1 MTPMMFGPASRQ
13 LFGLY
18 HPPQREGRLAVLI
31 CSPFGQEAVRSHR
44 LFRVLADRLAM
55 SGTAVLRFDYFGTG
69 DSPGDDTDG
78 EFEGWRRDVNTAHEE
93 LRRRVGERNILWI
106 GARLGATLAVLAA
119 KSGRCDPSKLVLW
132 DPVVDGP
139 RYLQALRAGHVE
151 ALEHSY
157 CIPDPD
163 WRRQLA
169 RNPDAFTDDL
179 FGFGVAPVLRQQL
192 RSLDAQTLQLTALHD
207 TVVLADPEDQP
218 AQAWGRAQAARQMPV
233 TVSPFRHPLIWT
245 SDPHPNNAMVP
256 PEALQCLIAQVHE

>member
-1 MTPMMFGPASRQ
+1 
-13 LFGLY
+13 
-18 HPPQREGRLAVLI
+18 
-31 CSPFGQEAVRSHR
+31 
-44 LFRVLADRLAM
+44 M

-119 KSGRCDPSKLVLW
+119 KSGRCDPSGW
-132 DPVVDGP
+132 CSGT
-139 RYLQALRAGHVE
+139 RSSTARATCTALRAGHVE

-169 RNPDAFTDDL
+169 PQSGRLHGGPVRLRRRA
-179 FGFGVAPVLRQQL
+179 GAAP
-192 RSLDAQTLQLTALHD
+192 ATALARR
-207 TVVLADPEDQP
+207 ADPATDRAARHASCSRIPKTSRPRQ
-218 AQAWGRAQAARQMPV
+218 WGQAQAARQMPV

-256 PEALQCLIAQVHE
+256 PEALQRLIAQVHE